1 MKIIGARPYQACI
14 TGGIGSGKSTASEIF
29 QEMGIPIFNSDKV
42 ARECESIP
50 EVINTFNKIAGEDVY
65 VDGIINRDMFRE
77 IIFSDN
83 KKLEQINKLV
93 LPYVSEKYNEFLIEH
108 IEEDYVM
115 LESALIFEFN
125 IEKNFD
131 HVICVTADMDTRY
144 DRVLK
149 RDNVNSV
156 MITKKMKSQ
165 LEEEVKLLKAN
176 SIIFNSGE
184 LSTLKKQVE
193 TIDKAIRYE
202 IIWLR

>member
-1 MKIIGARPYQACI
+1 MIIIGSKPYQTAI
-14 TGGIGSGKSTASEIF
+14 TGGIGVGKTTASNLF
-29 QEMGIPIFNSDKV
+29 KDLGIPIFNSDKV
-42 ARECESIP
+42 AREAESEAHI
-50 EVINTFNKIAGEDVY
+50 IKGFNNIAGEDVY
-65 VDGIINRDMFRE
+65 VDGIINRDRFRE

-202 IIWLR
+202 INKQK